1 MHFIRAIAYKTFRL
15 EHGSEEWKTFVADL
29 KKVTQMEVF

>member
-15 EHGSEEWKTFVADL
+15 EHGSEEWKTFIADL
-29 KKVTQMEVF
+29 KKVT